1 MVGDGEERER
11 ESVWATQGER
21 EAVDGLGDG
30 EEIEREAVGGLGDGK
45 EREREAVG
53 GLGDGEERERE
64 AVGTTV
70 GEREIK
76 VCFASARREREET
89 KRMNGDCQK
98 LDIALMEIGKT
109 TKAK

>member
-21 EAVDGLGDG
+21 EAVDGLGEG
-30 EEIEREAVGGLGDGK
+30 E

-64 AVGTTV
+64 AVGATE
-70 GEREIK
+70 GERERK
-76 VCFASARREREET
+76 VCLASARREREET
-89 KRMNGDCQK
+89 KRKNGDCQK
-98 LDIALMEIGKT
+98 LDIALMKIGKP

>member
-21 EAVDGLGDG
+21 EAVDGLGEG
-30 EEIEREAVGGLGDGK
+30 E

-64 AVGTTV
+64 AVGATE
-70 GEREIK
+70 GERERK
-76 VCFASARREREET
+76 VCLASAGREKEET

-98 LDIALMEIGKT
+98 LDIALMEIGKP

>member
-21 EAVDGLGDG
+21 EAVDGLGEG
-30 EEIEREAVGGLGDGK
+30 E

-53 GLGDGEERERE
+53 GLDDGEERERE
-64 AVGTTV
+64 RPWARPKEREREKFAWPRQ
-70 GEREIK
+70 GEREK
-76 VCFASARREREET
+76 KLRERMEIA
-89 KRMNGDCQK
+89 KIK
-98 LDIALMEIGKT
+98 LDIALMKIGKP